1 MIDMVNIKSK
11 VMKQMFYY
19 KKIKQKINN
28 LFYKYTDYLKIVL
41 KCFEYFFV
49 ESFRILVWVDSLFIS
64 FRFLFCCVVDI
75 FGQMFYNDAFLFS

>member
-49 ESFRILVWVDSLFIS
+49 ESFRILV
-64 FRFLFCCVVDI
+64 
-75 FGQMFYNDAFLFS
+75 